1 VIIASCSN
9 VFVESSAKLDE
20 LNQISRLKTLIAQAK
35 AQAEN
40 EKAADLEK
48 TSLISMSSAASTSDS
63 EVSTEL
69 QDMKAMIQAQT
80 HMKQT
85 MLSIARQKKLLADL
99 KDQDEKLRKRY
110 DIAEKEMKAS
120 EEQLKRDSE
129 AMLETASSF
138 NHKIEPKKV
147 EKKPALVTT
156 KAEAKTNTKE
166 ISRVQDKVR
175 LASQQMEIETLKKAL
190 LEVQKKQKAVPEVK
204 PAEKVSPEPAVDP
217 VAEREELQKRVLQ
230 ALHTELTSL

>member
-204 PAEKVSPEPAVDP
+204 PAEVSPEPAVDP
-217 VAEREELQKRVLQ
+217 VAEQEELQKRVLQ